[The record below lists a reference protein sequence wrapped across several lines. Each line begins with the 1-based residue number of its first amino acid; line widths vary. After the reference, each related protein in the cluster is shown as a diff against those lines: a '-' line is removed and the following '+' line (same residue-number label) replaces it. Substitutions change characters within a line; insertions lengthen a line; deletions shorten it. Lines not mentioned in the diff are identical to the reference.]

1 MTALLAALAGAALVA
16 GLVLVV
22 AGVTV
27 VDDDARPQ
35 RNDRRRFQRQASVR
49 RTSGSGALS
58 RPRIA
63 LAVGAGAVAWLL
75 TGWPVAG
82 LIVALTVWG
91 LPIVLSTSRVA
102 AAGIDRV
109 EALEEWT
116 RRLSDVLVVGV
127 GLEQAITATVR
138 TCPAPIESE
147 VSALAARI
155 AARWPTEDALRA
167 FADDLDDATG
177 DLVCAALILGAAK
190 RGDGL
195 ARVLQDLAESVAAD
209 VRGRRQIEA
218 DRAKP
223 RASARMVTLLS
234 IGALVFFGLG
244 GRFFA
249 PYSTPLGQ
257 LILLVLLS
265 CYGLLLWWLRR
276 MAEIQPATRILG
288 SQLRGRVGRR

>member
-1 MTALLAALAGAALVA
+1 MSTLLAALAGA
-16 GLVLVV
+16 LVV
-22 AGVTV
+22 AGILLGIYALTPRPAPPPRP
-27 VDDDARPQ
+27 ARPARTGRLVRWWRGLPAWQ
-35 RNDRRRFQRQASVR
+35 RWSSLAALALGVIVMVATGWVVAVPVLPAAVLGLPALLMVSSADRQIARMDAIAEWSRNLAGVLTAGQAIEAAIQASLRSAPDAIRPEVAR
-49 RTSGSGALS
+49 LVGRMRS
-58 RPRIA
+58 R
-63 LAVGAGAVAWLL
+63 W
-75 TGWPVAG
+75 
-82 LIVALTVWG
+82 
-91 LPIVLSTSRVA
+91 ST
-102 AAGIDRV
+102 
-109 EALEEWT
+109 
-116 RRLSDVLVVGV
+116 
-127 GLEQAITATVR
+127 EQ
-138 TCPAPIESE
+138 
-147 VSALAARI
+147 
-155 AARWPTEDALRA
+155 ALRA

-195 ARVLQDLAESVAAD
+195 ARVLHDLAESVSAD
-209 VRGRRQIEA
+209 VRARRQIEA

-234 IGALVFFGLG
+234 IGALLFFGLG

-288 SQLRGRVGRR
+288 TQMRRQVGQR

>member
-1 MTALLAALAGAALVA
+1 MSTLLAALAGA
-16 GLVLVV
+16 LVV
-22 AGVTV
+22 AGVLLGIYALTPRPAPPPRP
-27 VDDDARPQ
+27 ARPARTGRLVRWWRGLPGWQ
-35 RNDRRRFQRQASVR
+35 RWSSLA
-49 RTSGSGALS
+49 
-58 RPRIA
+58 A
-63 LAVGAGAVAWLL
+63 LALGVIVMVT
-75 TGWPVAG
+75 TGWVVAVPVLPAAV
-82 LIVALTVWG
+82 LG
-91 LPIVLSTSRVA
+91 LPALLMVSSADRQISRMDA
-102 AAGIDRV
+102 IA
-109 EALEEWT
+109 EWT
-116 RRLSDVLVVGV
+116 RNLAGVLTAGQGIEAAIQASLRSAPDAIRAEVARLVGRMRSRWST
-127 GLEQAITATVR
+127 EQ
-138 TCPAPIESE
+138 
-147 VSALAARI
+147 
-155 AARWPTEDALRA
+155 ALRA

-195 ARVLQDLAESVAAD
+195 ARVLHDLAESVSAD

-249 PYSTPLGQ
+249 PYSTPLGP

-288 SQLRGRVGRR
+288 SQLRGQVGQR

>member
-1 MTALLAALAGAALVA
+1 MSTLLAALAGA
-16 GLVLVV
+16 LVV
-22 AGVTV
+22 AGVLLGIYALTPRPAPPPRP
-27 VDDDARPQ
+27 ARPARTGRLVRWWRGLPAWQ
-35 RNDRRRFQRQASVR
+35 RWSSLA
-49 RTSGSGALS
+49 
-58 RPRIA
+58 A
-63 LAVGAGAVAWLL
+63 LALGVIVMVA
-75 TGWPVAG
+75 TGWVVAVPVLPAAVLGLPALLMVSSADRQIARMDAIAEWSRNLAGVLTAGQGIEAAIQAG
-82 LIVALTVWG
+82 LRSAPDAIRPEIARLVGRMRSRW
-91 LPIVLSTSRVA
+91 ST
-102 AAGIDRV
+102 
-109 EALEEWT
+109 
-116 RRLSDVLVVGV
+116 
-127 GLEQAITATVR
+127 EQ
-138 TCPAPIESE
+138 
-147 VSALAARI
+147 
-155 AARWPTEDALRA
+155 ALRA

-195 ARVLQDLAESVAAD
+195 ARVLHDLAESVSAD
-209 VRGRRQIEA
+209 VRARRQIEA

-234 IGALVFFGLG
+234 IGALLFFGLG

-288 SQLRGRVGRR
+288 TQMRGQVGQR

>member
-1 MTALLAALAGAALVA
+1 MSTLLAALAGALVVGGVLLGIYALTPRPA
-16 GLVLVV
+16 PPPRPARTGRLIRWWRGLPAWQRWSSLAALAIGVLVMV
-22 AGVTV
+22 A
-27 VDDDARPQ
+27 
-35 RNDRRRFQRQASVR
+35 
-49 RTSGSGALS
+49 
-58 RPRIA
+58 
-63 LAVGAGAVAWLL
+63 
-75 TGWPVAG
+75 TGWVVAVPVLPAAV
-82 LIVALTVWG
+82 LG
-91 LPIVLSTSRVA
+91 LPALLMVSSA
-102 AAGIDRV
+102 DRQI
-109 EALEEWT
+109 ARMDAIAEWT
-116 RRLSDVLVVGV
+116 RNLAGVLTAGQGIEAAIQASLRSASDAIRPEVARLVGRMRSRWST
-127 GLEQAITATVR
+127 EQ
-138 TCPAPIESE
+138 
-147 VSALAARI
+147 
-155 AARWPTEDALRA
+155 ALRA

>member
-1 MTALLAALAGAALVA
+1 MSTLLAALAGA
-16 GLVLVV
+16 LVV
-22 AGVTV
+22 AGILLGIYALTPRPAPPPRP
-27 VDDDARPQ
+27 ARPARTGRLVRWWRGLPAWQ
-35 RNDRRRFQRQASVR
+35 RWSSLAALALGVIVMVATGWVVAVPVLPAAVLGLPALLMVSSADRQIARMDAIAEWSRNLAGVLTAGQAIEAAIQASLRSAPDAIRPEVAR
-49 RTSGSGALS
+49 LVGRMRS
-58 RPRIA
+58 R
-63 LAVGAGAVAWLL
+63 W
-75 TGWPVAG
+75 
-82 LIVALTVWG
+82 
-91 LPIVLSTSRVA
+91 ST
-102 AAGIDRV
+102 
-109 EALEEWT
+109 
-116 RRLSDVLVVGV
+116 
-127 GLEQAITATVR
+127 EQ
-138 TCPAPIESE
+138 
-147 VSALAARI
+147 
-155 AARWPTEDALRA
+155 ALRA

-195 ARVLQDLAESVAAD
+195 ARVLHDLAESVSAD
-209 VRGRRQIEA
+209 VRARRQIEA

-234 IGALVFFGLG
+234 IGALLFFGLG

-288 SQLRGRVGRR
+288 TQMRGQVGQR

>member
-1 MTALLAALAGAALVA
+1 MSTLLAALAGA
-16 GLVLVV
+16 LVV
-22 AGVTV
+22 AGVLLGIYALTPRPAPPPRP
-27 VDDDARPQ
+27 ARPARTGRLVRWWRGLPAWQ
-35 RNDRRRFQRQASVR
+35 RWSSLAALALGVIVMVATGWVVAVPVLPAAVLGLPALLMVSSADRQIARMDAIAEWSRNLAGVLTAGQGIEAAIQASLRSAPDAIRPEIARLVGR
-49 RTSGSGALS
+49 MRS
-58 RPRIA
+58 R
-63 LAVGAGAVAWLL
+63 W
-75 TGWPVAG
+75 
-82 LIVALTVWG
+82 
-91 LPIVLSTSRVA
+91 ST
-102 AAGIDRV
+102 
-109 EALEEWT
+109 
-116 RRLSDVLVVGV
+116 
-127 GLEQAITATVR
+127 EQ
-138 TCPAPIESE
+138 
-147 VSALAARI
+147 
-155 AARWPTEDALRA
+155 ALRA

-195 ARVLQDLAESVAAD
+195 ARVLHDLAESVSAD
-209 VRGRRQIEA
+209 VRARRQIEA

-234 IGALVFFGLG
+234 IGALIFFGLG

-288 SQLRGRVGRR
+288 SQMRGQVGQR

>member
-1 MTALLAALAGAALVA
+1 MSTLLAALAGAMIVGGVLLGIYALIPRPVPPPRPKRPA
-16 GLVLVV
+16 RTGRLVRWWRALPGWQRWASGAALLVGILIMIFTGWVV
-22 AGVTV
+22 AVPV
-27 VDDDARPQ
+27 LPA
-35 RNDRRRFQRQASVR
+35 
-49 RTSGSGALS
+49 
-58 RPRIA
+58 
-63 LAVGAGAVAWLL
+63 AVL
-75 TGWPVAG
+75 
-82 LIVALTVWG
+82 G
-91 LPIVLSTSRVA
+91 LPALLMISNA
-102 AAGIDRV
+102 DRQI
-109 EALEEWT
+109 ARMDAIAEWT
-116 RRLSDVLVVGV
+116 RNLAGVLTAGQ
-127 GLEQAITATVR
+127 GIEAAIQASLR
-138 TCPAPIESE
+138 SAPDAIRPE
-147 VSALAARI
+147 VSRLVGRMRS
-155 AARWPTEDALRA
+155 RWSTEQALRA

-195 ARVLQDLAESVAAD
+195 ARVLHDLAESVSAD

-234 IGALVFFGLG
+234 VGALVFFGLG

-288 SQLRGRVGRR
+288 SQLRGQAGRR

>member
-1 MTALLAALAGAALVA
+1 MSTLLAALAGAQVVGGVLLGIYALTPRPA
-16 GLVLVV
+16 PPPRPARPARTGRLIRWWRGLPAWQRWSSLAALAIGVLVMV
-22 AGVTV
+22 A
-27 VDDDARPQ
+27 
-35 RNDRRRFQRQASVR
+35 
-49 RTSGSGALS
+49 
-58 RPRIA
+58 
-63 LAVGAGAVAWLL
+63 
-75 TGWPVAG
+75 TGWVVAVPVLPAAV
-82 LIVALTVWG
+82 LG
-91 LPIVLSTSRVA
+91 LPALLMVSSA
-102 AAGIDRV
+102 DRQI
-109 EALEEWT
+109 ARMDAIAEWT
-116 RRLSDVLVVGV
+116 RNLAGVLTAGQGIEAAIQASLRSAPDAIRPEVARLVGRMRSRWST
-127 GLEQAITATVR
+127 EQ
-138 TCPAPIESE
+138 
-147 VSALAARI
+147 
-155 AARWPTEDALRA
+155 ALRA

>member
-1 MTALLAALAGAALVA
+1 VIVMVTTGWVVAVPVLPAAVLGLPALLMVSSA
-16 GLVLVV
+16 
-22 AGVTV
+22 
-27 VDDDARPQ
+27 DRQISRMDA
-35 RNDRRRFQRQASVR
+35 
-49 RTSGSGALS
+49 
-58 RPRIA
+58 IA
-63 LAVGAGAVAWLL
+63 
-75 TGWPVAG
+75 
-82 LIVALTVWG
+82 
-91 LPIVLSTSRVA
+91 
-102 AAGIDRV
+102 
-109 EALEEWT
+109 EWT
-116 RRLSDVLVVGV
+116 RNLAGVLTAGQGIETAIQASLRSAPDAIRPEVARLVGRMRSRWST
-127 GLEQAITATVR
+127 EQ
-138 TCPAPIESE
+138 
-147 VSALAARI
+147 
-155 AARWPTEDALRA
+155 ALRA

-195 ARVLQDLAESVAAD
+195 ARVLHDLAESVSAD

-288 SQLRGRVGRR
+288 SQLRGQVGQR